1 MTLAELKSLVRRFED
16 CSLPR
21 EAWTHQAHLSVAVWY
36 LFHFPRGDAT
46 ERIRVGIQRFNAS
59 LGNTKGYHET
69 ITLSWVA
76 IVSSFLQPSS
86 AGQPVEDLATAAAER
101 FAVPDYLLRHFRKEL
116 LLSELARVEW
126 VEPDLTRL
134 P

>member
-1 MTLAELKSLVRRFED
+1 MTLAELESLVRRFED

-21 EAWTHQAHLSVAVWY
+21 AAWTHQAHLSVAVWY
-36 LFHFPRGDAT
+36 LFHFPREAAT
-46 ERIRVGIQRFNAS
+46 ARIRERIQRYNAS

-76 IVSSFLQPSS
+76 IVSSFLRQSS
-86 AGQPVEDLATAAAER
+86 VEQRVEDLARAAAER
-101 FAVPDYLLRHFRKEL
+101 FAAPDYLLRHFRKEL

-126 VEPDLTRL
+126 VEPDLAPL
-134 P
+134 G